1 MLIGAF
7 CSAVL
12 PILGLATAFATS
24 RSRVTRSLSIPIVV
38 SGLSVGVL
46 AAVIG
51 LSYFASDFISD
62 LPGWG
67 IVAGRFV
74 VSAGILLYIGFGV
87 GSVTASLLSVPVALV
102 IAWMRS
108 KRRGSVPDALGSD

>member
-1 MLIGAF
+1 MLICAF
-7 CSAVL
+7 CSAIL
-12 PILGLATAFATS
+12 PILGVAIAFATS
-24 RSRVTRSLSIPIVV
+24 RSRGTRALSIAIVA
-38 SGLSVGVL
+38 SGLAVGVL
-46 AAVIG
+46 TAVIG

-62 LPGWG
+62 SPGWE

-87 GSVTASLLSVPVALV
+87 GSVTASLLSVPAALV

-108 KRRGSVPDALGSD
+108 KRHGSVPDPLGSD